1 MNHVRQVL
9 FDVLESEH
17 ATIFIFILV
26 CTSSGNIFKSHSLE
40 IGHTVGARRSNEL
53 QRLAM
58 DSFKRTIIS
67 LIHSSS

>member
-9 FDVLESEH
+9 FDVLESKH

-26 CTSSGNIFKSHSLE
+26 CTSSGNIFESHSLE
-40 IGHTVGARRSNEL
+40 VAHTVVARRSNQL
-53 QRLAM
+53 LLLTM
-58 DSFKRTIIS
+58 NSFKRTIIS